1 MFVIIIFIYNC
12 HPCHVSYMHLGRE
25 GGRETGKK
33 GKGKK
38 GGKDLKNIP
47 KETKYNQLINRWW
60 FSLYQFIKKN

>member
-1 MFVIIIFIYNC
+1 
-12 HPCHVSYMHLGRE
+12 MHLGRE